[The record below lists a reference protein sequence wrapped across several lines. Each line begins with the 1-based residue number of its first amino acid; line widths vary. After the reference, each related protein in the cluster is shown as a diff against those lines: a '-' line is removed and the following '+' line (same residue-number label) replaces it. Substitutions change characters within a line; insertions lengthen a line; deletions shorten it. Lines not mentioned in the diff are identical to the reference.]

1 MPSSIAPPPH
11 WSRLPPALSP
21 SPLAVVLSGGGARG
35 AYEAGVLSFAFG
47 DLARRAGR
55 APAVDFVC
63 GTSVGAVNGTFL
75 AAVADDPQSGV
86 ARLVELWQRL
96 ELGHVLDFGV
106 RHASRLYRV
115 LTGSE
120 KGETVGLFDPRPMAE
135 LIGREVKWRRLI
147 RNLRTGK
154 LRALTLTT
162 TEVASGRPTLW
173 VDAAPSVPLPEHL
186 PRNVLVRRDAI
197 RAEHVLASAAIPI
210 LFPPVPVAGALH
222 CDGGLRLNTPMAPAV
237 HLGATRLLVVG
248 MATGADHAHSLAP
261 GAAPGAAFL
270 LGKVLN
276 AFLLDHVTSDLEEL
290 ARFNALLEAGERVY
304 GPGFLDA
311 LNADLRARGQAPRRR
326 IHAFAVRPSV
336 DIGWMAGE
344 HLRSDRKRVGSAI
357 GTTLLRLLDIGEG
370 ADADL
375 ASYLLFDGKFAAKL
389 IALGRED
396 ARAQADDL
404 YRFLYEAPG
413 TGGPAQPA
421 DDGGQAV
428 DSSG

>member
-1 MPSSIAPPPH
+1 
-11 WSRLPPALSP
+11 L
-21 SPLAVVLSGGGARG
+21 VLSGGGARG

-55 APAVDFVC
+55 TAVVDFVC
-63 GTSVGAVNGTFL
+63 GTSVGAVNGTFF
-75 AAVADDPQSGV
+75 ASVADDPEAGV

-96 ELGHVLDFGV
+96 ELGDVLDFGV

-115 LTGSE
+115 LMGSDR
-120 KGETVGLFDPRPMAE
+120 GETVGLFDPRPMAE
-135 LIGREVKWRRLI
+135 LIGREIRWRRLI
-147 RNLRTGK
+147 RNLRTGR

-162 TEVASGRPTLW
+162 TDVATGRPTLW
-173 VDAAPSVPLPEHL
+173 VDAAPSVPLPTHL
-186 PRNVLVRRDAI
+186 PRNVVVRRDAV

-210 LFPPVPVAGALH
+210 LFPPVSIGGALH

-248 MATGADHAHSLAP
+248 MATASSPATPGLAP

-276 AFLLDHVTSDLEEL
+276 AFLLDHVNGDLEEL

-304 GPGFLDA
+304 GPGFLEA
-311 LNADLRARGQAPRRR
+311 INAELRARGQAPRRR
-326 IHAFAVRPSV
+326 VEAFTVRPSQ
-336 DIGWMAGE
+336 DIGRMAGE
-344 HLRSDRKRVGSAI
+344 HLRSDRKRVRNAI
-357 GTTLLRLLDIGEG
+357 GNTMLRLLDLGEG

-375 ASYLLFDGKFAAKL
+375 ASYLLFDGRFAAKL

-404 YRFLYEAPG
+404 YRFLYTP
-413 TGGPAQPA
+413 PASPVG
-421 DDGGQAV
+421 DSGGQAV
-428 DSSG
+428 DNAG